1 MSLDPT
7 ARPISDEIQPGARI
21 QSTNSFEYGTFVGFN
36 SHGHVEARFA
46 ADPPSFIDTLA
57 REDAVEV
64 DPA

>member
-7 ARPISDEIQPGARI
+7 ARPVGDDIQPGARI

-36 SHGHVEARFA
+36 SHGHVEACFE
-46 ADPPSFIDTLA
+46 ADPEGFIDTLS
-57 REDAVEV
+57 RDSVVEV